1 MTEKWKTLGAS
12 LLPVFLWIFIQ
23 SMVLVSEPSLLDW
36 ELGALRL
43 FGMEEEEAWVFL
55 QENQTYVVYVL
66 MNMITLI
73 PASLWFR
80 RLSMWTPRDSS
91 SRWFAGKK
99 ILSVLHPGRLVFL
112 LALGGFLQ
120 FFTDLILTGVAA
132 GFPELM
138 KSYSQVM
145 DNLGMNSPTILS
157 ALYTLLLAPVT
168 EELIFRGLTLG
179 ILERAFPFWQANL
192 LQAACFGLIHGNPVQ
207 GIYAFGAGL
216 IFGLLKKKENTLA
229 APVICHMAV
238 NASGL
243 ALGFAEPGLREIL
256 LLSLVFLALT
266 GIFWKKNRERDGK
279 GKSGLK
285 GLTEGK

>member
-80 RLSMWTPRDSS
+80 QLSMWTPRDSRFPVVFRGRKS
-91 SRWFAGKK
+91 S
-99 ILSVLHPGRLVFL
+99 LSWHPGRLVFL

-138 KSYSQVM
+138 KS
-145 DNLGMNSPTILS
+145 
-157 ALYTLLLAPVT
+157 
-168 EELIFRGLTLG
+168 
-179 ILERAFPFWQANL
+179 
-192 LQAACFGLIHGNPVQ
+192 LQ
-207 GIYAFGAGL
+207 
-216 IFGLLKKKENTLA
+216 
-229 APVICHMAV
+229 
-238 NASGL
+238 SGY
-243 ALGFAEPGLREIL
+243 
-256 LLSLVFLALT
+256 
-266 GIFWKKNRERDGK
+266 
-279 GKSGLK
+279 GKSGDEQSYHFVRPVHLAFGPSYRGTDIQRPYAGNFGE
-285 GLTEGK
+285 GLSFLAG

>member
-1 MTEKWKTLGAS
+1 MTEKWKNLGAS
-12 LLPVFLWIFIQ
+12 LLPAFLWIFIQ
-23 SMVLVSEPSLLDW
+23 SMVLISEPSLLDW
-36 ELGALRL
+36 ELGALGL
-43 FGMEEEEAWVFL
+43 LGMGQEEAWAFL

-66 MNMITLI
+66 MNIFTLI

-80 RLSMWTPRDSS
+80 RLSVWTPGGS
-91 SRWFAGKK
+91 SRWFLGKK
-99 ILSVLHPGRLVFL
+99 IFSVLNPGRLGFL

-120 FFTDLILTGVAA
+120 FFTDLLLTGVAA

-145 DNLGMNSPTILS
+145 ESLGMDSPTFLS

-192 LQAACFGLIHGNPVQ
+192 LQAAYFGLIHGNPVQ
-207 GIYAFGAGL
+207 GIYAFVAGL
-216 IFGLLKKKENTLA
+216 IFGLLRKRENTLA

-256 LLSLVFLALT
+256 LLSLVFLVFT
-266 GIFWKKNRERDGK
+266 GMFWKKTEKETGKER
-279 GKSGLK
+279 
-285 GLTEGK
+285 TV